1 MENNWLTKNKRT
13 IGLVIILSLTALLLY
28 NVRKNLMGALSP
40 FIYASVFSYLLN
52 PLINLLQKKGI
63 NRLWSSLFFVILIFV
78 GLLVFF
84 AVFIPNVIS
93 DATILIRRLSLN
105 SGALKD
111 LFDDAIHTVEGW
123 FGSSMNVQ
131 DKLGELLNM
140 GLDLLSAGIKKAIS
154 SLNSLLDVFLIP
166 VISFYMLK
174 DKDLLLRDMSA
185 VFPEPQRAR
194 IKETGRGMHSV
205 LTGYVKGKIIIS
217 FFVGLFTG
225 LGCLLIG
232 IPNALTIGIVSGLFD
247 LIPYFGPYLGGMLP
261 VLLALIGPAPI
272 NALWV
277 IVLVI
282 VIQQLESNLITP
294 RILSRRVGLHPLVVM
309 FSVIFFGSILGIP
322 GMILGVP
329 IMTILLALVR
339 AAFKWDSM
347 PDTAKDKDVVTA
359 PEAVPDET
367 DIKTDAE

>member
-347 PDTAKDKDVVTA
+347 PDTDKDVVTA
-359 PEAVPDET
+359 PEAVTEET